1 MTDQQLVAVVNGKEI
16 TREDV
21 LKFLNDM
28 GPQVAMQFQSPEGI
42 QRVIQEMVNQELL
55 YFDAVDQRM
64 EDEAEFKEAFEAT
77 KKNLLKGY
85 AFNKLVENINADEE
99 EMKEFFQENK
109 SMFSQQETVKA
120 SHILVED
127 EDKAK
132 SVLSEISEGIS
143 FEKAAEDYSTCPSK
157 EAGGALGEFGKGQMV
172 PEFEEAAFS
181 MEVGTLSEPVKTQFG
196 YHIIRLDE
204 KNDSQEASFDDVKDQ
219 VMQQVVAKKQ
229 EKTYQDKIS
238 GLKIKYPVEIY

>member
-99 EMKEFFQENK
+99 EMKE
-109 SMFSQQETVKA
+109 
-120 SHILVED
+120 
-127 EDKAK
+127 
-132 SVLSEISEGIS
+132 
-143 FEKAAEDYSTCPSK
+143 
-157 EAGGALGEFGKGQMV
+157 
-172 PEFEEAAFS
+172 
-181 MEVGTLSEPVKTQFG
+181 
-196 YHIIRLDE
+196 
-204 KNDSQEASFDDVKDQ
+204 
-219 VMQQVVAKKQ
+219 
-229 EKTYQDKIS
+229 
-238 GLKIKYPVEIY
+238 